1 MERNEF
7 QELLFQ
13 TAFCVVAS
21 DGHIDEREI
30 EQLRSLEGSA
40 VYFQGID
47 LRDELDRL
55 VTSLHPEGEAGSVDG
70 GPIAEVLKKIKTGRL
85 SVVQELL
92 LLELALRILH
102 ADENIHDKEVELV
115 RQIRTLLTVDDGI
128 LLERF
133 GPTQVLFESEYKVDE
148 GKKSLS
154 DVVSDLE
161 VTDTADLS
169 INTIVISERSAE
181 PDPHDDKT

>member
-21 DGHIDEREI
+21 DGHIDAREI
-30 EQLRSLEGSA
+30 EELRSLEGSA
-40 VYFQGID
+40 VYFQGVD

-55 VTSLHPEGEAGSVDG
+55 VTSLQSKGEAGKVG
-70 GPIAEVLKKIKTGRL
+70 RGPIADVLEKIETASL

-102 ADENIHDKEVELV
+102 ADERIHDDEVELV
-115 RQIRTLLTVDDGI
+115 QQIRAKLSVDDGI

-133 GPTQVLFESEYKVDE
+133 GPTQVLFESEYKVGE
-148 GKKSLS
+148 GKRSLS

-161 VTDTADLS
+161 VTDTADLT
-169 INTIVISERSAE
+169 INKAVISERAAE
-181 PDPHDDKT
+181 PDPNDDNT

>member
-13 TAFCVVAS
+13 TAFCVVAC

-30 EQLRSLEGSA
+30 EELRLLEGSA
-40 VYFQGID
+40 VYFQGVD

-55 VTSLHPEGEAGSVDG
+55 VASLQPEGEDGKADG

-115 RQIRTLLTVDDGI
+115 RQIRALLTVDDGI

-133 GPTQVLFESEYKVDE
+133 GPTQVLFESEYKVGE
-148 GKKSLS
+148 GKKSLA
-154 DVVSDLE
+154 DVLADLE
-161 VTDTADLS
+161 VTETADLM
-169 INTIVISERSAE
+169 INTTAISERSTE
-181 PDPHDDKT
+181 TDPDDDNQ

>member
-1 MERNEF
+1 MGRSAHGLPSPQRDRLYSTRKNALGTMERNEF

-30 EQLRSLEGSA
+30 EELRSLEGSA

-47 LRDELDRL
+47 LREELDRL
-55 VTSLHPEGEAGSVDG
+55 VTSLQQEGEAGNVDG

-92 LLELALRILH
+92 LLELALRI
-102 ADENIHDKEVELV
+102 
-115 RQIRTLLTVDDGI
+115 
-128 LLERF
+128 
-133 GPTQVLFESEYKVDE
+133 
-148 GKKSLS
+148 
-154 DVVSDLE
+154 
-161 VTDTADLS
+161 
-169 INTIVISERSAE
+169 
-181 PDPHDDKT
+181 